1 MKSNNIFFNKQSEF
15 LEYLLSLTKDR
26 NRKIPSIKQI
36 GLELGLSTP
45 CVREQIEL
53 AKNLGLIDVK
63 PRNGISLLP
72 YDFSPAVVKS
82 LYCAIKSNKEYFD
95 QYSDLRNQL
104 EKSFFIESV
113 KLLDRSD
120 IYSIQSIVEK
130 AVNKLNCNQIQ
141 IPHQE
146 HRSYHLKIYCKLDN
160 IFVKGLLKSYWDMYE
175 LVGLD
180 LFADLSYLKRVWE
193 YHDQIITMISK
204 GEYEKAYQFLEE
216 HINLIY
222 EREDSSLKE
231 VGR

>member
-1 MKSNNIFFNKQSEF
+1 MKSKNILSNKQSDF
-15 LEYLLSLTKDR
+15 LEYLLALSKDR
-26 NRKIPSIKQI
+26 NKKIPSINNI
-36 GLELGLSTP
+36 GQELGLSTP

-53 AKNLGLIDVK
+53 ARNLGLIEVK
-63 PRNGISLLP
+63 PRKGISFLP

-82 LYCAIKSNKEYFD
+82 LYYAIKSNKKYFV

-120 IYSIQSIVEK
+120 ICFLKSIIK
-130 AVNKLNCNQIQ
+130 NAVKKLNCDQIQ

-146 HRSYHLKIYCKLDN
+146 HRAYHLKIYCKLNN
-160 IFVKGLLKSYWDMYE
+160 IFVEGLLKSYWDMYE

-180 LFADLSYLKRVWE
+180 HFTDLSYLKRVWE
-193 YHDQIITMISK
+193 YHELIIMMISK

-222 EREDSSLKE
+222 EREGSILKE
-231 VGR
+231 VG

>member
-1 MKSNNIFFNKQSEF
+1 MKSKNILSNKQSDF
-15 LEYLLSLTKDR
+15 LEYLLALSRDPNK
-26 NRKIPSIKQI
+26 KIPSIKNI
-36 GLELGLSTP
+36 GQELGLSTP

-53 AKNLGLIDVK
+53 ARNLGLIEVK
-63 PRNGISLLP
+63 PRKGISLLP

-82 LYCAIKSNKEYFD
+82 LYYAIKSNKEYFV

-120 IYSIQSIVEK
+120 ICFLKSIVK
-130 AVNKLNCNQIQ
+130 NAVKKLNCDQIQ

-146 HRSYHLKIYCKLDN
+146 HRAYHMKIYCKLNN
-160 IFVKGLLKSYWDMYE
+160 IFVEGLLKSYWDMYE

-180 LFADLSYLKRVWE
+180 HFADLSYLKRVWE
-193 YHDQIITMISK
+193 YHELIIMMISK

-222 EREDSSLKE
+222 ERKGSIIKE
-231 VGR
+231 VG